1 MYIARIK
8 YSRQAVP
15 EEIEFA
21 TKKEAEEYRKKKQL
35 NASVRWTEIDRERK
49 YDRHRR

>member
-8 YSRQAVP
+8 YSKQAIP
-15 EEIEFA
+15 EEIEFV

-35 NASVRWTEIDRERK
+35 NPYVRWTEVDNKRK
-49 YDRHRR
+49 YNIYRQ